1 MTIKIYF
8 RNFIIESGEDS
19 VHEVQLTL
27 DEANVLRYACGFVG
41 MKLHK
46 KFLKMK
52 GVKAAEFTECLNNFQ
67 VEGTST
73 SLLDYTKNWVE
84 RVNRGGL
91 YEVSNDAYFLFVAIE
106 AAMRN
111 KLTQHLRKSIGT
123 PSEQETGAK
132 AAIVGFVSQ
141 DDEVDSYWNKLS
153 TDIKDESHSMELL
166 KEIIG
171 LWLNI
176 RGFSITKSWIED
188 YKRELCI
195 SNARKRS
202 LRKELK
208 KKQKDDY

>member
-1 MTIKIYF
+1 M
-8 RNFIIESGEDS
+8 
-19 VHEVQLTL
+19 QLTL

-46 KFLKMK
+46 KFLKIK

-91 YEVSNDAYFLFVAIE
+91 FEVNDEAYFLFVAIE
-106 AAMRN
+106 SAMRS
-111 KLTQHLRKSIGT
+111 KLTNHLKKSIGAT
-123 PSEQETGAK
+123 NDEETGAK
-132 AAIVGFVSQ
+132 AAIVDFVSR
-141 DDEVDSYWNKLS
+141 DGEVDLYWSKLS
-153 TDIKDESHSMELL
+153 SDILDDSHCMELL
-166 KEIIG
+166 KEVIG
-171 LWLNI
+171 LWLTI
-176 RGFSITKSWIED
+176 RGFSITKTWIED

-208 KKQKDDY
+208 KKQKDN

>member
-1 MTIKIYF
+1 M
-8 RNFIIESGEDS
+8 
-19 VHEVQLTL
+19 QLTL

-46 KFLKMK
+46 KFLKIK

-91 YEVSNDAYFLFVAIE
+91 FEVNDEAYFLFVAIE
-106 AAMRN
+106 SAMRS
-111 KLTQHLRKSIGT
+111 KLTNHLKKSIGAT
-123 PSEQETGAK
+123 NDEETGAK
-132 AAIVGFVSQ
+132 AAIVDFVSR
-141 DDEVDSYWNKLS
+141 DGEVDLYWSKLS
-153 TDIKDESHSMELL
+153 SDILDDSRCMELL
-166 KEIIG
+166 KEVIG
-171 LWLNI
+171 LWLTI
-176 RGFSITKSWIED
+176 RGFSITKTWIED

-208 KKQKDDY
+208 KKQKDN